1 MSDRFKNF
9 SIWRGRLP
17 HWRAEDV
24 TYYVTFRHRR
34 ALEEAERALLLKQLM
49 RPDSRQWDL
58 VIACVLPEATELIF
72 VVRQKLSGEVYELSD
87 IVEKA
92 KAKTGREIIRN
103 TGERYS
109 PFYGESYDR
118 IIRDPAE
125 LEDRWTSILESPV
138 NAELVEDPEEWDALY
153 VAVRAPETPMPF
165 GDR

>member
-1 MSDRFKNF
+1 MRHQFKSF

-17 HWRAEDV
+17 HWRADDV

-34 ALEEAERALLLKQLM
+34 ALDDAERALLLKQLM
-49 RPDSRQWDL
+49 RPDARQWIL

-72 VVRQKLSGEVYELSD
+72 VVRHKISGEIYELSD
-87 IVEKA
+87 ILEKA

-109 PFYGESYDR
+109 PFYTESYDR

-125 LEDRWTSILESPV
+125 LEDRWTAILESPV
-138 NAELVEDPEEWDALY
+138 TAELVEDPEAWDALY
-153 VAVRAPETPMPF
+153 VAAGSLDTPMP
-165 GDR
+165 GDQ